1 MSYAKK
7 STFTEYKF
15 AFLLLLSSK
24 LNFSKQNRN
33 KTLNLIV
40 LNEQTTSDLQLHA
53 SSSNQLF
60 IHNLQFVL
68 ISMESKILGYF
79 ANKAVKE

>member
-1 MSYAKK
+1 MPYVKN

-15 AFLLLLSSK
+15 AFLLLHSAK
-24 LNFSKQNRN
+24 LNFWKQNRN
-33 KTLNLIV
+33 KMLNLIV
-40 LNEQTTSDLQLHA
+40 LNEQTTSDLKLHA
-53 SSSNQLF
+53 SSLIKLIIQNLLF
-60 IHNLQFVL
+60 AL